1 MNDKRTAN
9 RYQMRGAWIAALL
22 VGSLFL
28 VVSCLQPLDGVPG
41 YKLITKEDFSI
52 IFAFAFSFIVGA
64 ALGGFLGGLFGS
76 SIIGRKMVKQN
87 KYISVDSS
95 QQLSSD
101 LSFKAPVLEQST
113 LYNPGDI
120 KREFGDL
127 YTEAVFQRAEE
138 YMSKG
143 KPLDNI
149 EISRYAVDRAAEV
162 LMAKYNLDRS
172 EMVKLIEQYL
182 GEQ

>member
-1 MNDKRTAN
+1 MNDRSVAN
-9 RYQMRGAWIAALL
+9 RYQMMGAWIGALL
-22 VGSLFL
+22 VGSIFL

-64 ALGGFLGGLFGS
+64 ALGGGLGGLLGS
-76 SIIGRKMVKQN
+76 KIGSKVVKQN
-87 KYISVDSS
+87 KHTAVDSS

-113 LYNPGDI
+113 LYSPGDV

-143 KPLDNI
+143 KPLDNV
-149 EISRYAVDRAAEV
+149 EIARYAVDRAAEV

-172 EMVKLIEQYL
+172 EMVKLIEQYF

>member
-1 MNDKRTAN
+1 MNKNRAAN
-9 RYQMRGAWIAALL
+9 RYQMMGAWIGALL

-64 ALGGFLGGLFGS
+64 VLGGGLGGLLGS
-76 SIIGRKMVKQN
+76 KIGSKVVKQN
-87 KYISVDSS
+87 KYTAVDSS

-101 LSFKAPVLEQST
+101 LSFKAPVLEQSA
-113 LYNPGDI
+113 LYSPGDV

-149 EISRYAVDRAAEV
+149 EIARYAVDRAAEV

-172 EMVKLIEQYL
+172 EMVKLIEQYF

>member
-1 MNDKRTAN
+1 MNDKSAEN
-9 RYQMRGAWIAALL
+9 RYQMMGAWIGALL

-64 ALGGFLGGLFGS
+64 ALGGILGGLFGS
-76 SIIGRKMVKQN
+76 KIGGKMVKPN
-87 KYISVDSS
+87 KYIAVDSS
-95 QQLSSD
+95 QQLTSD
-101 LSFKAPVLEQST
+101 LSFKAPVREKST
-113 LYNPGDI
+113 LYSPGDV

-143 KPLDNI
+143 KPLDNV
-149 EISRYAVDRAAEV
+149 EIAGYAVDRAAEV
-162 LMAKYNLDRS
+162 LTAKYNLDRS
-172 EMVKLIEQYL
+172 EMVKLIEQYF